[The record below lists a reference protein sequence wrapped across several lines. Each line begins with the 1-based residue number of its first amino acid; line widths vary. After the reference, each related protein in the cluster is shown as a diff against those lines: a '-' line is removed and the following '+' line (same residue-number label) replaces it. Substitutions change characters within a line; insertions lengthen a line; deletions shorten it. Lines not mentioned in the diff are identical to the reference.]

1 MHAFMNIIC
10 MQVYAIQALV
20 IFLSIYV
27 YLLPYKSTIANTFEI
42 ILLLNLLIL
51 MLLDA
56 TPLIRETLFTFPV
69 QPIVD
74 ASRHGVSHISW
85 LLFSFY
91 YLPVVLLAGLIV
103 SLLIGQVIR

>member
-1 MHAFMNIIC
+1 

-20 IFLSIYV
+20 VFLSMYV

-42 ILLLNLLIL
+42 ILLLNLLVL

-56 TPLIRETLFTFPV
+56 TPLIRETLFTFS
-69 QPIVD
+69 QQTGID
-74 ASRHGVSHISW
+74 AGRHGVSHISW

-91 YLPVVLLAGLIV
+91 YLPVVLLAGVTIAV
-103 SLLIGQVIR
+103 PIGLVFR